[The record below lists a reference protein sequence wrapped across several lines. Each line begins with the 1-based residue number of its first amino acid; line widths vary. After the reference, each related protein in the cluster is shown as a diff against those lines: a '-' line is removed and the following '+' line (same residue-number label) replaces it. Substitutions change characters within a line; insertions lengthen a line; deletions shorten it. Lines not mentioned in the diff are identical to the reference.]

1 MPRSGYQAPMLA
13 VAGFPRYC
21 QDMTSLQRK
30 MRLALLSSL
39 IIGAAPQQNPPAG
52 TAPPPA
58 TTPSATQPV
67 SAAAIAQAGDAAI
80 ANRDAWLYKGSD
92 ITPDAEWKF
101 GTLKNGLRYAV
112 RKNGVPPGQIAVRVR
127 MDVGSLYET
136 DSERGYAH
144 MIEHLSFR
152 GSQYV
157 PDGEAKRIWQRMGTT
172 FGSDTNA
179 QTTTTQTVYKLDLP
193 SATPAGID
201 ESLKI
206 LSGMVS
212 RPNITQ
218 AALGAERPAVL
229 AEQREAPG
237 PQVRFINALNAT
249 FFAGQPLADRSPI
262 GHVKELEAATAES
275 VKAFHDRW
283 YRPERAVVVVAGD
296 YDPAQLEAMVAK
308 NFGDW
313 RGSGEA
319 PQDPDFGKPDPKQS
333 TAKAVVEPG
342 IASRI
347 EMAILRP
354 WQYNDDT
361 VIFNQKRLV
370 DFLGL
375 AIVNRRLE
383 TLARSGGSFIAA
395 AVRLDDPSR
404 SANGTFVTILPVGN
418 AWEPALK
425 DVRAVI
431 ADAQKSPPTK
441 AEIERE
447 LAEQRV
453 QFRTQVDTYR
463 AEAGAK
469 EADDMVQA
477 VDIRETT
484 TSPAV
489 IQKVFEDAVAKG
501 FFAPAKILESTR
513 RLFEGTPPRA
523 LISTPTAEQGIE
535 TSLANAL
542 KANVKA
548 LPSTRRRQGAVSFDK
563 LPKLGA
569 PATIASTTP
578 IKPFDMQEY
587 TLSNGV
593 RVLVY
598 PTTSEDSRVYVRVRF
613 GNGYNA
619 LPVDKESPAW
629 AADLAL
635 TAGGIGKL
643 NQGDLDAL
651 TTGRRIGLD
660 FGVDEDAFTYNALT
674 SPTDLPDQLRIMAAA
689 ISAPGWDP
697 APVARARSVAVSA
710 YPGYSSSPD
719 GVLQRDLERLLHD
732 GDPRWGTPSLAAIQ
746 GTTPANFRA
755 LWEPLLK
762 TGPVEVMVFGDIK
775 ADVAVA
781 AVQKTLGSLPPR
793 PATPNFV
800 APPVRFPAHNQ
811 TPVVRTHDGPE
822 NQAAAVIAWP
832 TGSGV
837 AGLTDARRLDVLA
850 AIFSDRLFDRLRSQ
864 AGASYSPNVSSSWPV
879 GQPGGGRILAIGQ
892 VAPSNVPLFFK
903 LSREIAAELVSK
915 PIDEDELKRTIGPM
929 QQSIMRQST
938 GNQFWMNQL
947 DGATYDPAR
956 IIALTHLYSDISS
969 MTAAQLQETAAKY
982 LRPERDWT
990 MQVVPKGK

>member
-1 MPRSGYQAPMLA
+1 
-13 VAGFPRYC
+13 
-21 QDMTSLQRK
+21 MTSLQRK

-39 IIGAAPQQNPPAG
+39 IIGAAPQQGSPLAAPTG
-52 TAPPPA
+52 TAAAPA
-58 TTPSATQPV
+58 
-67 SAAAIAQAGDAAI
+67 SAASIAAAGDAAI

-92 ITPDAEWKF
+92 ITPDAAWRF

-112 RKNGVPPGQIAVRVR
+112 RKNGVPPGQISVRVR

-136 DSERGYAH
+136 DPERGFAH

-193 SATPAGID
+193 SATAAGID

-206 LSGMVS
+206 LAGMVS
-212 RPNITQ
+212 HPNITP
-218 AALGAERPAVL
+218 AALTAERPAVL

-262 GHVKELEAATAES
+262 GHVKELEAATADT

-296 YDPAQLEAMVAK
+296 FDPAQLEAMVAK
-308 NFGDW
+308 NFGSW
-313 RGSGEA
+313 RGIG
-319 PQDPDFGKPDPKQS
+319 PVPTDPDFGKPDPKQP
-333 TAKAVVEPG
+333 TTKAVVEPG
-342 IASRI
+342 IASRV
-347 EMAILRP
+347 EMAIVRP
-354 WQYNDDT
+354 WHYNDDT

-370 DFLGL
+370 DFLAL
-375 AIVNRRLE
+375 AIINRRLE
-383 TLARSGGSFIAA
+383 TRARSGGSFIAA

-418 AWEPALK
+418 AWAPALK

-431 ADAQKSPPTK
+431 ADAQTSPPTK
-441 AEIERE
+441 AEIDRE

-463 AEAGAK
+463 AEPGSK

-484 TSPAV
+484 TSPDV

-513 RLFEGTPPRA
+513 SLFKGDATRA
-523 LISTPTAEQGIE
+523 LISTPTAEPGIE
-535 TSLANAL
+535 TLLANAL
-542 KANVKA
+542 KANVKGMA
-548 LPSTRRRQGAVSFDK
+548 GKRVRQGSVSFDK
-563 LPKLGA
+563 LPKLGP
-569 PATIASTTP
+569 PATIASNTP
-578 IKPFDMQEY
+578 LKAFDMQEY

-593 RVLVY
+593 RVLIY

-613 GNGYNA
+613 GGGYNA
-619 LPVDKESPAW
+619 LPADKESPAW

-651 TTGRRIGLD
+651 TSGRRIGLD
-660 FGVDEDAFTYNALT
+660 FGIDEDAFTFNALT
-674 SPTDLPDQLRIMAAA
+674 SPADLSDQLKLMAAA
-689 ISAPGWDP
+689 LSSPAWDA
-697 APVARARSVAVSA
+697 APVIRARSVAVSA

-719 GVLQRDLERLLHD
+719 GVLQRDLERMLHD
-732 GDPRWGTPSLAAIQ
+732 GDPRWGTPSLKAVEA
-746 GTTPANFRA
+746 TTPASFRA

-775 ADVAVA
+775 ADVAIA
-781 AVQKTLGSLPPR
+781 AVQKTLGALPPR
-793 PATPNFV
+793 AAPTTV
-800 APPVRFPAHNQ
+800 APPVRFPAHDL
-811 TPVVRTHDGPE
+811 TPVTRTHDGPE

-837 AGLTDARRLDVLA
+837 AGLTEARRLDVLA

-864 AGASYSPNVSSSWPV
+864 AGASYSPNVSSNWPV

-915 PIDEDELKRTIGPM
+915 PIDDDELKRTIGPM

-956 IIALTHLYSDISS
+956 ITALMHLYSDIST

-982 LRPERDWT
+982 LRPDRDWT

>member
-1 MPRSGYQAPMLA
+1 MI
-13 VAGFPRYC
+13 V
-21 QDMTSLQRK
+21 SLRTA
-30 MRLALLSSL
+30 RLALLPLL
-39 IIGAAPQQNPPAG
+39 IVSVAPQSVAQ
-52 TAPPPA
+52 TV
-58 TTPSATQPV
+58 TPSAE
-67 SAAAIAQAGDAAI
+67 SAIAS
-80 ANRDAWLYKGSD
+80 RDAWLYKGSD
-92 ITPDAEWKF
+92 ITPDPAWHF

-112 RKNGVPPGQIAVRVR
+112 RKNGVPPGQISVRVR

-136 DSERGYAH
+136 DAERGFAH
-144 MIEHLSFR
+144 LIEHLTFR

-157 PDGEAKRIWQRMGTT
+157 ADGEAKRIWQRMGTT

-193 SATPAGID
+193 SATEAGID

-206 LSGMVS
+206 LSGMVA
-212 RPNITQ
+212 RPNINPT
-218 AALGAERPAVL
+218 ALNAERPAVL
-229 AEQREAPG
+229 AEQREQPG

-262 GHVKELEAATAES
+262 GHVKELEAATAGT
-275 VKAFHDRW
+275 VQAFHDRW

-296 YDPAQLEAMVAK
+296 FDPDKLEAMVAK
-308 NFGDW
+308 NFGGW
-313 RGSGEA
+313 KGVGAA
-319 PQDPDFGKPDPKQS
+319 PADPDFGKPDLKQG
-333 TAKAVVEPG
+333 TTKAVVEPG
-342 IASRI
+342 IPARI
-347 EMAILRP
+347 ELGIVRP

-361 VIFNQKRLV
+361 VVFNQKRLA
-370 DFLGL
+370 DFVAL
-375 AIVNRRLE
+375 AVINRRLE
-383 TLARSGGSFIAA
+383 TRARTGGSYIAA

-404 SANGTFVTILPVGN
+404 SANGTFVTILPVGS

-431 ADAQKSPPTK
+431 ADAQTSAPTK

-453 QFRTQVDTYR
+453 SYKTLVDTYR
-463 AEAGAK
+463 AEAGSK

-484 TSPAV
+484 TAPAT
-489 IQKVFEDAVAKG
+489 IQKVFADAEAKG
-501 FFAPAKILESTR
+501 FFTPDKILASTR
-513 RLFEGTPPRA
+513 RVFEGSATRA
-523 LISTPTAEQGIE
+523 LISLPAAEPGIE
-535 TSLANAL
+535 VALSNAL
-542 KANVKA
+542 KVDVKGLA
-548 LPSTRRRQGAVSFDK
+548 GKRAKQGSVSFAQ

-569 PATIASTTP
+569 PATIVSQEAISA
-578 IKPFDMQEY
+578 FDMKQY

-613 GNGYNA
+613 GGGYNA
-619 LPVDKESPAW
+619 LPADRETPAW

-651 TTGRRIGLD
+651 TQGRRIGLD
-660 FGVDEDAFTYNALT
+660 FGVDEDGFVYNALT
-674 SPTDLPDQLRIMAAA
+674 SPADLNDQLKLIAAA
-689 ISAPGWDP
+689 MVAPAWDP
-697 APVARARSVAVSA
+697 APLARARAIAVTS
-710 YPGYSSSPD
+710 YPGYDASPD
-719 GVLQRDLERLLHD
+719 GVLSRDLDRLLHD

-746 GTTPANFRA
+746 ATTPEAFRS

-762 TGPVEVMVFGDIK
+762 TGPVEVMVFGDIS
-775 ADVAVA
+775 ADTAIA
-781 AVQKTLGSLPPR
+781 AVEKTIGAIPPR
-793 PATPNFV
+793 A
-800 APPVRFPAHNQ
+800 APVGVIPPPIRFPAHNA
-811 TPVVRTHDGPE
+811 TPVTRLHDGPA

-832 TGSGV
+832 TGGGVSGSV
-837 AGLTDARRLDVLA
+837 ESRRLDVLA

-864 AGASYSPNVSSSWPV
+864 AGASYSPNVSSNWPT
-879 GQPGGGRILAIGQ
+879 GFPTGGKLVAIGQ
-892 VAPSNVPLFFK
+892 VAPENIPLFFK

-915 PIDEDELKRTIGPM
+915 PIDADELKRTIGPM

-956 IIALTHLYSDISS
+956 IEALKHLYSDISQ
-969 MTAAQLQETAAKY
+969 MTAADLQETAAQY
-982 LRPERDWT
+982 LRPDRDWT
-990 MQVVPKGK
+990 LQVVPKTK

>member
-1 MPRSGYQAPMLA
+1 
-13 VAGFPRYC
+13 
-21 QDMTSLQRK
+21 MTSLQRK

-39 IIGAAPQQNPPAG
+39 IIGAAPQQRPQQRPLQGAPAG
-52 TAPPPA
+52 TAPAPS
-58 TTPSATQPV
+58 TTPSAQPPA
-67 SAAAIAQAGDAAI
+67 SAASIAQQGEAAI
-80 ANRDAWLYKGSD
+80 LNRDAWLYKGSD

-136 DSERGYAH
+136 DPERGYAH

-193 SATPAGID
+193 SATAAGID

-218 AALGAERPAVL
+218 TALGAERPAVL

-237 PQVRFINALNAT
+237 PQVRFIDALNAT

-262 GHVKELEAATAES
+262 GHVKELEAATAQS

-296 YDPAQLEAMVAK
+296 FDPAQLEAMVAK

-313 RGSGEA
+313 RGIGDA
-319 PQDPDFGKPDPKQS
+319 PKDPDFGKPDPKQS
-333 TAKAVVEPG
+333 TTKAVVEPG
-342 IASRI
+342 IPTRI
-347 EMAILRP
+347 EMAVLRP

-375 AIVNRRLE
+375 AIINRRLE
-383 TLARSGGSFIAA
+383 TRARSGGSYIAA

-404 SANGTFVTILPVGN
+404 SANGTFVTVLPVGN

-431 ADAQKSPPTK
+431 ADAQKTAPTK
-441 AEIERE
+441 AEIDRE

-501 FFAPAKILESTR
+501 FFAPDKILASTQ
-513 RLFEGTPPRA
+513 RLFQGTPPRA
-523 LISTPTAEQGIE
+523 LISTPVAEQGIE
-535 TSLANAL
+535 ASLANAL
-542 KANVKA
+542 KADVKGLA
-548 LPSTRRRQGAVSFDK
+548 KRKRQGSVSFDQ
-563 LPKLGA
+563 LPKLGPA
-569 PATIASTTP
+569 ATIASNTP

-613 GNGYNA
+613 GHGYNA
-619 LPVDKESPAW
+619 LPADKESPAW

-674 SPTDLPDQLRIMAAA
+674 SPTDLGDQLKLMAAA
-689 ISAPGWDP
+689 LSAPRWDP
-697 APVARARSVAVSA
+697 APVLRARSVAVSA
-710 YPGYSSSPD
+710 FPGYNSSPD

-732 GDPRWGTPSLAAIQ
+732 GDPRWGTPSQAAIE
-746 GTTPANFRA
+746 GTTPAAFRA

-775 ADVAVA
+775 AEAAIA
-781 AVQKTLGSLPPR
+781 AVQSTLGALPPR
-793 PATPNFV
+793 PATATFV
-800 APPVRFPAHNQ
+800 APPVRFPAHDT
-811 TPVVRTHDGPE
+811 TPVVRTHDGPA

-837 AGLTDARRLDVLA
+837 DGLTEARRLDVLA

-864 AGASYSPNVSSSWPV
+864 AGASYSPNVSSNWPV
-879 GQPGGGRILAIGQ
+879 GQPGGGRIVAIGQ
-892 VAPSNVPLFFK
+892 VAPTNVPLFFK
-903 LSREIAAELVSK
+903 LSREIAAELVAK
-915 PIDEDELKRTIGPM
+915 PVDEDELKRTIGPM
-929 QQSIMRQST
+929 QQAIMRQST

-947 DGATYDPAR
+947 DGAVYDPAR
-956 IIALTHLYSDISS
+956 IVALTHLYSDIST

-990 MQVVPKGK
+990 MQVVPKAK

>member
-1 MPRSGYQAPMLA
+1 MGFRRYWRS
-13 VAGFPRYC
+13 
-21 QDMTSLQRK
+21 MTSLQRK

-39 IIGAAPQQNPPAG
+39 IIGAAPQQRPQQRPLQGAPAG
-52 TAPPPA
+52 TAPAPS
-58 TTPSATQPV
+58 TTPSAQPPA
-67 SAAAIAQAGDAAI
+67 SAASIAQQGEAAI
-80 ANRDAWLYKGSD
+80 LNRDAWLYKGSD

-136 DSERGYAH
+136 DPERGYAH

-193 SATPAGID
+193 SATAAGID

-206 LSGMVS
+206 LSGMVA

-218 AALGAERPAVL
+218 TALGAERPAVL

-237 PQVRFINALNAT
+237 PQVRFIDALNAT

-262 GHVKELEAATAES
+262 GHVKELEAATAQS

-296 YDPAQLEAMVAK
+296 FDPAQLEAMVAK

-313 RGSGEA
+313 RGIGDA
-319 PQDPDFGKPDPKQS
+319 PKDPDFGKPDPKQS
-333 TAKAVVEPG
+333 TTKAVVEPG
-342 IASRI
+342 IPTRI
-347 EMAILRP
+347 EMAVLRP

-375 AIVNRRLE
+375 AIINRRLE
-383 TLARSGGSFIAA
+383 TRARSGGSYIAA

-404 SANGTFVTILPVGN
+404 SANGTFVTVLPVGN

-431 ADAQKSPPTK
+431 ADAQKTAPTK
-441 AEIERE
+441 AEIDRE

-501 FFAPAKILESTR
+501 FFAPDKILASTQ
-513 RLFEGTPPRA
+513 RLFQGTPPRA
-523 LISTPTAEQGIE
+523 LISTPVAEQGIE
-535 TSLANAL
+535 ASLANAL
-542 KANVKA
+542 KADVKGLA
-548 LPSTRRRQGAVSFDK
+548 KRKRQGSVSFDQ
-563 LPKLGA
+563 LPKLGPA
-569 PATIASTTP
+569 ATIASNTP

-613 GNGYNA
+613 GHGYNA
-619 LPVDKESPAW
+619 LPADKESPAW

-674 SPTDLPDQLRIMAAA
+674 SPTDLGDQLKLMAAA
-689 ISAPGWDP
+689 LSAPRWDP
-697 APVARARSVAVSA
+697 APVLRARSVAVSA
-710 YPGYSSSPD
+710 FPGYNSSPD

-732 GDPRWGTPSLAAIQ
+732 GDPRWGTPSQAAIE
-746 GTTPANFRA
+746 GTTPAAFRA

-775 ADVAVA
+775 AEAAIA
-781 AVQKTLGSLPPR
+781 AVQSTLGALPPR
-793 PATPNFV
+793 PATATFV
-800 APPVRFPAHNQ
+800 APPVRFPAHDT
-811 TPVVRTHDGPE
+811 TPVVRTHDGPA

-837 AGLTDARRLDVLA
+837 EGLTEARRLDVLA

-864 AGASYSPNVSSSWPV
+864 AGASYSPNVSSNWPV
-879 GQPGGGRILAIGQ
+879 GQPGGGRIVAIGQ
-892 VAPSNVPLFFK
+892 VAPTNVPLFFK
-903 LSREIAAELVSK
+903 LSREIAAELVAK
-915 PIDEDELKRTIGPM
+915 PVDEDELKRTIGPM
-929 QQSIMRQST
+929 QQAIMRQST

-947 DGATYDPAR
+947 DGAVYDPAR
-956 IIALTHLYSDISS
+956 IVALTHLYSDIST

-990 MQVVPKGK
+990 MQVVPKAK

>member
-1 MPRSGYQAPMLA
+1 
-13 VAGFPRYC
+13 
-21 QDMTSLQRK
+21 
-30 MRLALLSSL
+30 
-39 IIGAAPQQNPPAG
+39 
-52 TAPPPA
+52 
-58 TTPSATQPV
+58 
-67 SAAAIAQAGDAAI
+67 
-80 ANRDAWLYKGSD
+80 
-92 ITPDAEWKF
+92 
-101 GTLKNGLRYAV
+101 
-112 RKNGVPPGQIAVRVR
+112 
-127 MDVGSLYET
+127 
-136 DSERGYAH
+136 
-144 MIEHLSFR
+144 
-152 GSQYV
+152 
-157 PDGEAKRIWQRMGTT
+157 
-172 FGSDTNA
+172 
-179 QTTTTQTVYKLDLP
+179 
-193 SATPAGID
+193 
-201 ESLKI
+201 
-206 LSGMVS
+206 
-212 RPNITQ
+212 
-218 AALGAERPAVL
+218 
-229 AEQREAPG
+229 
-237 PQVRFINALNAT
+237 
-249 FFAGQPLADRSPI
+249 
-262 GHVKELEAATAES
+262 
-275 VKAFHDRW
+275 
-283 YRPERAVVVVAGD
+283 
-296 YDPAQLEAMVAK
+296 
-308 NFGDW
+308 
-313 RGSGEA
+313 
-319 PQDPDFGKPDPKQS
+319 
-333 TAKAVVEPG
+333 
-342 IASRI
+342 
-347 EMAILRP
+347 
-354 WQYNDDT
+354 
-361 VIFNQKRLV
+361 
-370 DFLGL
+370 
-375 AIVNRRLE
+375 
-383 TLARSGGSFIAA
+383 
-395 AVRLDDPSR
+395 
-404 SANGTFVTILPVGN
+404 
-418 AWEPALK
+418 
-425 DVRAVI
+425 
-431 ADAQKSPPTK
+431 
-441 AEIERE
+441 
-447 LAEQRV
+447 
-453 QFRTQVDTYR
+453 
-463 AEAGAK
+463 
-469 EADDMVQA
+469 
-477 VDIRETT
+477 
-484 TSPAV
+484 
-489 IQKVFEDAVAKG
+489 
-501 FFAPAKILESTR
+501 
-513 RLFEGTPPRA
+513 
-523 LISTPTAEQGIE
+523 
-535 TSLANAL
+535 
-542 KANVKA
+542 
-548 LPSTRRRQGAVSFDK
+548 
-563 LPKLGA
+563 
-569 PATIASTTP
+569 
-578 IKPFDMQEY
+578 
-587 TLSNGV
+587 
-593 RVLVY
+593 
-598 PTTSEDSRVYVRVRF
+598 VRF